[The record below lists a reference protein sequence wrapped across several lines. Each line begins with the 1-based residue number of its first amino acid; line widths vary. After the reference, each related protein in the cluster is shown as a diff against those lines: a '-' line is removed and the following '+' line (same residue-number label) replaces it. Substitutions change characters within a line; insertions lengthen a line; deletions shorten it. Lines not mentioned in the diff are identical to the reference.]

1 MRICSL
7 LPSATEI
14 VAELG
19 LVDSLV
25 GISEECDW
33 PPEVRGL
40 PVVTASRVDTTRL
53 SSVEIDKAVR
63 EAVGE
68 GRPLYAIDRT
78 LLEALQPELILTQN
92 LCAVCAV
99 SADHVSE
106 LSATDAEV
114 VALDAHTL
122 AEIEERILSLADLLG
137 LSARGHTVVAEMDA
151 KIAAV
156 RARLDEAPTPPVF
169 VAEWLDPPYAAGH
182 WIPEMVEIAGG
193 RDILGHAGAPSYPTS
208 WETVREAQPELVVVA
223 PCGFDHLR
231 AAREATMPPL
241 ACRTVAVDSNAY
253 YARPAPRLADGIAQ
267 LAFLIHPDLVDDPGL
282 PYVELPTPTPPAT
295 AIPDPR
301 LRVRIEVGLA
311 DELQLPTGG
320 RLPADRRRGHLH
332 AQPPREHR
340 DRAGTVT
347 SPADHHKAA
356 TLGPAGSPRSGDRS
370 LTVAF
375 LHLAPELA
383 ELDRNRSLIEY
394 GTREAAA
401 SGADWVLSGE
411 LVVPGYR
418 FEPLIGTKWIAE
430 QPDSWM
436 RRLARLSTDLG
447 VTSFVSH
454 PEREA
459 VTGKLFNSL
468 FVIGRNGQILG
479 RHRKLDPTPGSEDWS
494 SAGEPG
500 RPIPVDGIK
509 IGLLVCAD
517 AYKAVP
523 ALRLRDSGAQLLVS
537 SAAWWPGEWGP
548 KGEWEAR
555 TLDTGLPMIVCNRT
569 GCDHESQLFGS
580 ESVVVDRGE
589 KLLTLRATD
598 STAFIVN
605 CRLRQGHIAKC
616 ELIKS
621 VVLKRE

>member
-1 MRICSL
+1 
-7 LPSATEI
+7 
-14 VAELG
+14 
-19 LVDSLV
+19 
-25 GISEECDW
+25 
-33 PPEVRGL
+33 
-40 PVVTASRVDTTRL
+40 
-53 SSVEIDKAVR
+53 
-63 EAVGE
+63 
-68 GRPLYAIDRT
+68 
-78 LLEALQPELILTQN
+78 
-92 LCAVCAV
+92 
-99 SADHVSE
+99 
-106 LSATDAEV
+106 
-114 VALDAHTL
+114 
-122 AEIEERILSLADLLG
+122 
-137 LSARGHTVVAEMDA
+137 
-151 KIAAV
+151 
-156 RARLDEAPTPPVF
+156 
-169 VAEWLDPPYAAGH
+169 
-182 WIPEMVEIAGG
+182 
-193 RDILGHAGAPSYPTS
+193 
-208 WETVREAQPELVVVA
+208 
-223 PCGFDHLR
+223 
-231 AAREATMPPL
+231 
-241 ACRTVAVDSNAY
+241 
-253 YARPAPRLADGIAQ
+253 
-267 LAFLIHPDLVDDPGL
+267 
-282 PYVELPTPTPPAT
+282 
-295 AIPDPR
+295 
-301 LRVRIEVGLA
+301 
-311 DELQLPTGG
+311 
-320 RLPADRRRGHLH
+320 
-332 AQPPREHR
+332 
-340 DRAGTVT
+340 VT

-394 GTREAAA
+394 GTRVAADA
-401 SGADWVLSGE
+401 GADWVLSGE

-436 RRLARLSTDLG
+436 RRLVRLSSDLG
-447 VTSFVSH
+447 VASFVSH

-517 AYKAVP
+517 AYKAAP

-569 GCDHESQLFGS
+569 GCDHESQLFDS